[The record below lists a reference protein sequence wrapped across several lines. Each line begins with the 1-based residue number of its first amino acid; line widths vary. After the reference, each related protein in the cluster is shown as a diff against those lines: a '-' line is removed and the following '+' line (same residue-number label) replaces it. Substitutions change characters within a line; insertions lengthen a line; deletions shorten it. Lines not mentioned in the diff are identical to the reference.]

1 MIRIMTLGLLLL
13 TGVALTAC
21 GQKGP
26 LYLPSDAPTPPD
38 EISSPAVQED
48 LKDDVK
54 ARIEAS
60 SKAAED
66 SSTAETESVDK

>member
-26 LYLPSDAPTPPD
+26 LYLPSEAPASAA
-38 EISSPAVQED
+38 ESSASTVQSDLESEVKSRLDTSSKTIEDSNSAEAVQ
-48 LKDDVK
+48 K
-54 ARIEAS
+54 
-60 SKAAED
+60 
-66 SSTAETESVDK
+66 